1 MQQILI
7 ENSNA
12 YYGDFHVI
20 NNVNL
25 AVNKGEIVSIIGPSG
40 SGKSSL
46 LKLLVGLLL
55 PQSGNIHIIS
65 GM

>member
-46 LKLLVGLLL
+46 LKLLV
-55 PQSGNIHIIS
+55 
-65 GM
+65 